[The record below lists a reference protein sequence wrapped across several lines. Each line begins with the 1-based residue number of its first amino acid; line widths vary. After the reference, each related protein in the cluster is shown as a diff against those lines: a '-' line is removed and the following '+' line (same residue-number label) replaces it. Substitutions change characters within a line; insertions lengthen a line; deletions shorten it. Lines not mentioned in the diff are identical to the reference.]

1 MVGLIAAAKEPRE
14 EDEPWTTSATN
25 PAI

>member
-1 MVGLIAAAKEPRE
+1 MVTPIAAAKESRE